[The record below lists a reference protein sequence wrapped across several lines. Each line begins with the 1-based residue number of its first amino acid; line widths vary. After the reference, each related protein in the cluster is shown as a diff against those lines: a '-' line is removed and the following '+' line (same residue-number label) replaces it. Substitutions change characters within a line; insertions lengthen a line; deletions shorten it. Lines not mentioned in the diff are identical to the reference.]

1 MNILDEYES
10 TRPIYLQIVEKI
22 KAGIILGEPALGGRL
37 MSIRDMALKMGV
49 NPNTMTR
56 VYAELEN
63 EKIVETRRGMGTFVA
78 DDPELINRLKGQVID
93 ERLATVLGSLAEA
106 GFSDEQIMS
115 SVRTALERIRRRK

>member
-1 MNILDEYES
+1 MDEYES

-93 ERLATVLGSLAEA
+93 ERLATVVGSLAEA
-106 GFSDEQIMS
+106 VFSDEQIMS

>member
-1 MNILDEYES
+1 MDEYKS

-93 ERLATVLGSLAEA
+93 ERLATVVGSLAEA

>member
-1 MNILDEYES
+1 MDEYES

-78 DDPELINRLKGQVID
+78 DDPELINRLNGQVID
-93 ERLATVLGSLAEA
+93 ERLATVVGSLAEA

>member
-1 MNILDEYES
+1 MDEYES

-37 MSIRDMALKMGV
+37 MSIWDMALKMGV

-93 ERLATVLGSLAEA
+93 ERLATVVGSLAEA

>member
-1 MNILDEYES
+1 MDEYES

-93 ERLATVLGSLAEA
+93 ERLATVVGSLAEA

-115 SVRTALERIRRRK
+115 SVRTALERIRRIK

>member
-1 MNILDEYES
+1 MDEYES
-10 TRPIYLQIVEKI
+10 TRPIYLQIIEKI

-93 ERLATVLGSLAEA
+93 ERLATVVGSLAEA

>member
-1 MNILDEYES
+1 MDEYES

-93 ERLATVLGSLAEA
+93 ERLATVVGSLAEA

>member
-1 MNILDEYES
+1 MDEYES

-78 DDPELINRLKGQVID
+78 DDPELINSLKGQVID
-93 ERLATVLGSLAEA
+93 ERLATVVGSLAEA

>member
-1 MNILDEYES
+1 MDEYES

-93 ERLATVLGSLAEA
+93 ERLPTVVGSLAEA

>member
-1 MNILDEYES
+1 MDEYES

-93 ERLATVLGSLAEA
+93 ERLATVVGSLAEA
-106 GFSDEQIMS
+106 GVADEQIMS

>member
-1 MNILDEYES
+1 MDEYES
-10 TRPIYLQIVEKI
+10 TRAIYLQIVEKI

-93 ERLATVLGSLAEA
+93 ERLATVVGSLAEA

>member
-1 MNILDEYES
+1 MDEYES

-56 VYAELEN
+56 VYAELET

-93 ERLATVLGSLAEA
+93 ERLATVVGSLAEA

>member
-1 MNILDEYES
+1 MDEYES

-22 KAGIILGEPALGGRL
+22 KAVIILGEPALGGRL

-78 DDPELINRLKGQVID
+78 DDPELINRLKRQVID
-93 ERLATVLGSLAEA
+93 ERLATVVGSLAEA

>member
-1 MNILDEYES
+1 MDEYES

-22 KAGIILGEPALGGRL
+22 KAGIILGESALGGRL

-93 ERLATVLGSLAEA
+93 ERLATVVGSLAEA

>member
-1 MNILDEYES
+1 MDEYES

-93 ERLATVLGSLAEA
+93 ERLATVVGSLAEA
-106 GFSDEQIMS
+106 GFYDEQIMS

>member
-1 MNILDEYES
+1 MDEYES

-93 ERLATVLGSLAEA
+93 ERLATVVGSLAEA
-106 GFSDEQIMS
+106 GFSDEQMMS
-115 SVRTALERIRRRK
+115 SVRTAVERIRRRK

>member
-1 MNILDEYES
+1 MDEYES

-93 ERLATVLGSLAEA
+93 ERLATVVGGLAEA

>member
-1 MNILDEYES
+1 MS
-10 TRPIYLQIVEKI
+10 MSQTRPIYLQIVEKI

-93 ERLATVLGSLAEA
+93 ERLATVVGSLAEA

-115 SVRTALERIRRRK
+115 SVRTALERIRRIK